1 MPAVTTL
8 DKVLEKLK
16 AMCPEEFEA
25 KLEKHRNDDIAV
37 AMVDPVIYYNSEE
50 NIPFEV
56 VEITDVEVL
65 KRYFTQEVKKH
76 IHARSQPGNTMYL
89 EYLEEDMALISVYG
103 IYDQDVLAGFCLIP
117 KYSPE
122 VLMRIYV
129 NPEYRGMG
137 LASFMINHFEIES
150 LSCLLDNYDGH
161 RLYQNLGFE
170 IKDKTPFLVNYY
182 RKVKENDTNNSD

>member
-1 MPAVTTL
+1 M
-8 DKVLEKLK
+8 
-16 AMCPEEFEA
+16 
-25 KLEKHRNDDIAV
+25 I
-37 AMVDPVIYYNSEE
+37 DPVIYYNSEE
-50 NIPFEV
+50 NIVFEV
-56 VEITDVEVL
+56 VEITDIQVL
-65 KRYFTQEVKKH
+65 KDYFTREMKKH
-76 IHARSQPGNTMYL
+76 IHAMTQKGNALYL
-89 EYLEEDMALISVYG
+89 EYLEESFSLTGVYG
-103 IYDQDVLAGFCLIP
+103 IYDGDILAGFCLIP
-117 KYSPE
+117 RYSLGT
-122 VLMRIYV
+122 LMRVYV